1 MNRLCQSRGLQTAG
15 ILAVASFLLLL
26 RSSHHWAQV
35 LLLVATSCSGTAMSH
50 LLFNSSESCRPCPAV
65 RYGVSPSAFP
75 SLPLL
80 KETFTHTCCQGGA
93 DSLSRSVVTVYVWA
107 SLSWQCPSLVSFV
120 ALNSPLCLT
129 AAPPPPT
136 LCVRLPLSAVLC
148 NLIDLWGKCWCADRS
163 RAEIGRVALCLRT
176 PLYL

>member
-80 KETFTHTCCQGGA
+80 KETFTHTCCQGGGSGRQSVSIRCNCLCLGFFKLA
-93 DSLSRSVVTVYVWA
+93 MSFSSFICCSELSTLPHCS
-107 SLSWQCPSLVSFV
+107 PSS
-120 ALNSPLCLT
+120 SHPLCSSSS
-129 AAPPPPT
+129 
-136 LCVRLPLSAVLC
+136 LCSVM
-148 NLIDLWGKCWCADRS
+148 
-163 RAEIGRVALCLRT
+163 
-176 PLYL
+176 